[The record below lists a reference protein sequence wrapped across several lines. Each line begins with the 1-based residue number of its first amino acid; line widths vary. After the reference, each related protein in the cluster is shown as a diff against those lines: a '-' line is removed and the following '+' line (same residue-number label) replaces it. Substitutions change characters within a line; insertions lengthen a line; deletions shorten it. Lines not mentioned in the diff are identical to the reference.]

1 MATTLKALLAACAFA
16 AGIAG
21 CGNGEPGEDRA
32 ADRAAIE
39 AALRGFHVDAAAG
52 HGDKACARITDG
64 LRETLVEN
72 FGVPLTDRC
81 NIAAALYGASFSE
94 DVQRGFARMT
104 VGKVTFD
111 GPDRATVFEGDV
123 ITPGIDESKATDTI
137 VFVRSGDT
145 WLIEDM
151 P

>member
-1 MATTLKALLAACAFA
+1 MATTLKALLAACALA

-21 CGNGEPGEDRA
+21 CGNGEAGGNRA
-32 ADRAAIE
+32 ADRVAIA

-52 HGDKACARITDG
+52 RGDKACARITNG
-64 LRETLVEN
+64 LRETLVQN
-72 FGVPLTDRC
+72 FGRPLDDRC
-81 NIAAALYGASFSE
+81 NIAAAIYGGSFSE
-94 DVQRGFARMT
+94 EAQRGFARMT

-123 ITPGIDESKATDTI
+123 TTPGIDMSKATDTI